1 MPVVLPTRQ
10 TSWPCASRCNRG
22 QCVQGRCDGAA
33 TTRVATSHY
42 RPVVSSRR
50 QRRCD
55 SHRRWPRVRAMSGAS
70 TLRAHSRHSSVRCAA
85 LCIVQCPRI
94 ESELARGISA
104 FCKRERGSRWTPQ
117 ASAIDRL
124 RCGFQSRRQE
134 TSIRWLPGCRPRRCG
149 VRAPAPAPCA
159 NASMSIMKHFD
170 LSCTGFQCGRAHPG
184 AQNLRPISNR
194 LQVWRSRPATC
205 PKRALGASCSL
216 QRTLL
221 YYDDSLI

>member
-55 SHRRWPRVRAMSGAS
+55 SHRRWPRVRAMRGAS

-134 TSIRWLPGCRPRRCG
+134 TSIRWLPGDA
-149 VRAPAPAPCA
+149 APAAVV
-159 NASMSIMKHFD
+159 
-170 LSCTGFQCGRAHPG
+170 CGRRRRRHARTH
-184 AQNLRPISNR
+184 Q
-194 LQVWRSRPATC
+194 C
-205 PKRALGASCSL
+205 PSWNIFIYSV
-216 QRTLL
+216 
-221 YYDDSLI
+221 